1 MALATESRIKLHNNR
16 LGVERRPR
24 SVLDELLI
32 AFHFACDIKEFD
44 IARGLISI
52 AEGSAALTESV
63 GSDKQRAVSSV
74 VAAHERLWALS
85 HEGETLNGKFSA
97 LAF

>member
-1 MALATESRIKLHNNR
+1 MALAMESEIKPRNNR
-16 LGVERRPR
+16 LGVKRRPR

-44 IARGLISI
+44 VARRLISI
-52 AEGSAALTESV
+52 AEGSAVLTESV
-63 GSDKQRAVSSV
+63 GLDKQKAVFSV
-74 VAAHERLWALS
+74 IAAHERLWALS
-85 HEGETLNGKFSA
+85 HEGETLSGKFSG